1 MTVYF
6 QFLDQTWTS
15 TFSCV

>member
-6 QFLDQTWTS
+6 QFLDQIWTS